1 VGAVQQRGSTDV
13 LIVSTAKDDDRA
25 PRCDGYQIGEGLDA
39 GTVWQ
44 GEIEKDRLRVL
55 AGEAV
60 EGVGEGPDPFDTR
73 RIACR
78 CGHGRVERRGVPR
91 IVIDEKSV
99 AVGAGAHG
107 GTSCASERNGER
119 GTCSVEHRDARLL
132 SCLVQRRVCA
142 ARYPQPTS
150 PTLSVP

>member
-44 GEIEKDRLRVL
+44 GEIEKDRLRCL
-55 AGEAV
+55 AGESV
-60 EGVGEGPDPFDTR
+60 EAVGEGPDPFDTR

-78 CGHGRVERRGVPR
+78 CGHGRVGRRGVPGLA
-91 IVIDEKSV
+91 IDEKSGTGDL
-99 AVGAGAHG
+99 AAPG
-107 GTSCASERNGER
+107 GT
-119 GTCSVEHRDARLL
+119 
-132 SCLVQRRVCA
+132 
-142 ARYPQPTS
+142 
-150 PTLSVP
+150 